1 MILDKQVA
9 QCHNEDGEICSILT
23 DIDDEIEAY
32 TAQFSYDPN
41 SIPGHP
47 KTILEINAKFI
58 EGLLDQ
64 NGQLLYSTHSNA
76 FTSKKK
82 INILTPISTIIEIYK
97 YPSNIV
103 RESSMNLP
111 IYQLQGIYSVKF
123 KSFK

>member
-1 MILDKQVA
+1 MILEKQVA

-58 EGLLDQ
+58 EGLLAQ

-76 FTSKKK
+76 FTSKK
-82 INILTPISTIIEIYK
+82 
-97 YPSNIV
+97 
-103 RESSMNLP
+103 R
-111 IYQLQGIYSVKF
+111 
-123 KSFK
+123 